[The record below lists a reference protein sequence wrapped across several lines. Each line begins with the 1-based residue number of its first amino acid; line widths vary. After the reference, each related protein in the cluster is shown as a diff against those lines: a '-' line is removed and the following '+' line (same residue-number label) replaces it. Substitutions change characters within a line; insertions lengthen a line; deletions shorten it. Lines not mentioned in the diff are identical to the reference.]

1 MIIYFKFQVKSYK
14 RAVPEGAT
22 TFEPAL
28 IVKATDTDGP
38 SQGGGQVFYSI
49 KSVNTDA
56 TVFGIDS
63 VTGQITIVQPVRS
76 DQVEKGLY
84 SLVVRATDAGT
95 PPLHSDVK
103 VTVTAGST
111 GNQKPVFGQQNYQAK
126 GRHLHSMSLCN
137 YQVLQGILG
146 QNVFFKPH
154 AKARGS

>member
-1 MIIYFKFQVKSYK
+1 MIFHNHHHTNAGGQITTTSVTINIQDVNDNYPRFEVKSYK
-14 RAVPEGAT
+14 RAVQEGAT

-38 SQGGGQVFYSI
+38 NQGGGQVFYSI

-76 DQVEKGLY
+76 DQVENGLY

-95 PPLHSDVK
+95 PPLH
-103 VTVTAGST
+103 
-111 GNQKPVFGQQNYQAK
+111 
-126 GRHLHSMSLCN
+126 R
-137 YQVLQGILG
+137 
-146 QNVFFKPH
+146 
-154 AKARGS
+154 